1 MVSGGTLMGR
11 LKRLLHV
18 SYPSTC
24 NTQQNKVPMVQAC
37 RAVAQHTQHT
47 QHTQQA
53 AIYSTTQCTLSQKVK
68 LSQLVSLV
76 ADFHQFSNEDRQETL
91 DVALTDP
98 INAITCFT
106 SLAKKSGLLK
116 YLKK

>member
-1 MVSGGTLMGR
+1 MSR

-18 SYPSTC
+18 ATPNTC
-24 NTQQNKVPMVQAC
+24 NTQQNKDPVVQAC
-37 RAVAQHTQHT
+37 KAVAQHT

-53 AIYSTTQCTLSQKVK
+53 AIYSTTQYTLNQKVK

-76 ADFHQFSNEDRQETL
+76 ADFHQFSNEDRQEAL

-98 INAITCFT
+98 LNAIICFT
-106 SLAKKSGLLK
+106 SLAKKAGLLK
-116 YLKK
+116 YLKGKEHE

>member
-1 MVSGGTLMGR
+1 MGR

-37 RAVAQHTQHT
+37 RAVAQHTQ
-47 QHTQQA
+47 QA
-53 AIYSTTQCTLSQKVK
+53 CTLSQKVE

-76 ADFHQFSNEDRQETL
+76 ADFHQFSNEDRQEAL
-91 DVALTDP
+91 EVALTDP

-106 SLAKKSGLLK
+106 SLAKKAGLLE
-116 YLKK
+116 YLRK